1 MWEVAMII
9 MNRVK
14 TGTKGLDELIEG
26 GFPESSLILLAGHPG
41 TGKTIMSWQFLVEG
55 ARNGERGLY
64 ISFIESPEEHIRNL
78 LEVNINIQPYIEQGL
93 IEILELMPTLD
104 KGLESTLN
112 LIWQKIEEF
121 KPKRIVLDSVTAI
134 LMVVPKPESRVIVHL
149 FKKVIRRFGCTAIL
163 IVEVPVGREDI
174 GYSVEE
180 FIADGIIFLRHYHT
194 GHERLIKLDII
205 KMRGTNH
212 SNLSHAVHISNEGLE
227 ITGVAI

>member
-1 MWEVAMII
+1 MKV
-9 MNRVK
+9 MNRIR

-26 GFPESSLILLAGHPG
+26 GFPENSLILLAGHPG
-41 TGKTIMSWQFLVEG
+41 TGKTIMSWQFLIEG
-55 ARNGERGLY
+55 ARNGEKGLY
-64 ISFIESPEEHIRNL
+64 ISFMESPEEHVRNL
-78 LEVNINIQPYIEQGL
+78 KEVSIDIQPFIDRGL

-121 KPKRIVLDSVTAI
+121 RPKRIVLDSVTAI
-134 LMVVPKPESRVIVHL
+134 LMVVPRPESRVIVHL
-149 FKKVIRRFGCTAIL
+149 FKKVIRKFGSTAIL
-163 IVEVPVGREDI
+163 IVEVPVGKESI

-180 FIADGIIFLRHYHT
+180 FVADGIIFLRHYHT

-212 SNLSHAVHISNEGLE
+212 SNLSHAIHISNEGLE
-227 ITGVAI
+227 ITGIAI